1 MTQLILCGLL
11 GCIGAL
17 LMFAGDLI
25 LYLPSSLAARSTRSY
40 FETIDPNGEGLHD
53 SPMRHMSDQRL
64 MLGGILG
71 PVSSLFYT
79 LGFSQANTLF
89 VRLDRLL
96 PRSIGSTTHETHTHT
111 HTHTQVKG
119 AELSG
124 RTHLSHAPIPPTRHS
139 ALVTAQ
145 LVTARLFALITHAPV
160 VFTRASFDPILRAAL
175 QRPRA

>member
-96 PRSIGSTTHETHTHT
+96 PRSIGSTTQEKKHTHT
-111 HTHTQVKG
+111 HK
-119 AELSG
+119 
-124 RTHLSHAPIPPTRHS
+124 
-139 ALVTAQ
+139 
-145 LVTARLFALITHAPV
+145 
-160 VFTRASFDPILRAAL
+160 
-175 QRPRA
+175 